1 MEKGAKKTWWIFLL
15 LALVTLGVYLP
26 SVQFGYVDYDDPAY
40 ISGNPYVKQG
50 LSADSVR
57 WAWTYAASAAQMEQ
71 GLYEGVTNLWHPLSW
86 MSHMLDAGIW
96 GMDSPGGHH
105 LTSVLLHL
113 ASVLVVYLVFAR
125 LFGSQWVGLFT
136 ALLFAVHPLH
146 VEPVAWLSARKDQLS
161 CLFMFSSLYAYLR
174 IPVKAGRGISWWKAG
189 SVLLYAAAL
198 CSKPS
203 VVVMPALLLL
213 IDYKRDDLKF
223 AEGGSVASLW
233 KTVVEIIQT
242 KWLWIIPA
250 VLAAMLT
257 FATQSSGSHA
267 FWIEQ
272 SSISGRLQ
280 LFAPATW
287 YYLLRSFIPMDLSFH
302 YPRPAWV
309 LQPWL
314 IVTSAALLVAAVAA
328 SYRARKKFPSLWFG
342 VVWFLVLLLPVSGLA
357 YVGSSFTADRYMYT
371 ALTGL
376 FAALAC
382 GMERWLPAMP
392 RRVIGAIIITALA
405 LMSSVQL
412 GHWKDSASL
421 FTHAIKAQPHD
432 ITGYVNMGSLRQR
445 QGDYQLA
452 AQYYLQALELNKNDY
467 VSWFNL
473 GNCRRHQS
481 DEQGAI
487 EAYRKSLEI
496 YPHYSPSRFNLAH
509 LLLNPGSRY
518 HDLNAAAQLLEAL
531 KASGNYRPDKVKI
544 LWDTAQEL
552 KRLHR

>member
-1 MEKGAKKTWWIFLL
+1 ML
-15 LALVTLGVYLP
+15 LALVTLGIYLP
-26 SVQFGYVDYDDPAY
+26 SVQFGYVDYDDPAH

-57 WAWTYAASAAQMEQ
+57 WAWTYAASAAQIKE

-86 MSHMLDAGIW
+86 MSHMLDADIW

-113 ASVLVVYLVFAR
+113 ASVLLVYLVFAR

-174 IPVKAGRGISWWKAG
+174 IPAQARRGIDWWKAG

-213 IDYKRDDLKF
+213 IDYKRGDLKL
-223 AEGGSVASLW
+223 AEGGSLSSLYN
-233 KTVVEIIQT
+233 TGLEIIRT
-242 KWLWIIPA
+242 KWLWILPA
-250 VLAAMLT
+250 VLAAVLT
-257 FATQSSGSHA
+257 FATQSGGSHA

-287 YYLLRSFIPMDLSFH
+287 YYLLRSFIPIDLSFH

-309 LQPWL
+309 MQPWL

-328 SYRARKKFPSLWFG
+328 SYRGRKKFPALWFG
-342 VVWFLVLLLPVSGLA
+342 VVWFFVLLLPVSGLA

-371 ALTGL
+371 ALTGM

-382 GMERWLPAMP
+382 GMERWLPTMP
-392 RRVIGAIIITALA
+392 RRVIGATIITALA
-405 LMSSVQL
+405 LMSIVQL
-412 GHWKDSASL
+412 AHWKDSASL
-421 FTHAIKAQPHD
+421 FTHAMKAQPSD
-432 ITGYVNMGSLRQR
+432 VTGYVNMGSLHQR
-445 QGDYQLA
+445 EGRYQDA
-452 AQYYLQALELNKNDY
+452 VQYYTKALTIKPNDY

-473 GNCRRHQS
+473 GNCRKQENNER
-481 DEQGAI
+481 GAI

-496 YPHYSPSRFNLAH
+496 YPHYNPSRFNLAYM
-509 LLLNPGSRY
+509 LLNPSSPY
-518 HDLNAAAQLLEAL
+518 HDLNTAVQLLEEL
-531 KASGNYRPDKVKI
+531 KASANYRPDKVKI

-552 KRLHR
+552 KRLQR

>member
-1 MEKGAKKTWWIFLL
+1 MEKGAKKSWWTFLL
-15 LALVTLGVYLP
+15 LALVTLGIYLP
-26 SVQFGYVDYDDPAY
+26 SVQFGYVDYDDPAH

-57 WAWTYAASAAQMEQ
+57 WAWTYAASAAQIKE

-86 MSHMLDAGIW
+86 MSHMLDADIW

-113 ASVLVVYLVFAR
+113 ASVLLVYLVFAR

-174 IPVKAGRGISWWKAG
+174 IPAQARRGIDWWKAG

-213 IDYKRDDLKF
+213 IDYKRGDLKL
-223 AEGGSVASLW
+223 AEGGSLSSLYN
-233 KTVVEIIQT
+233 TGLEIIRT
-242 KWLWIIPA
+242 KWLWILPA
-250 VLAAMLT
+250 VLAAVLT
-257 FATQSSGSHA
+257 FATQSGGSHA

-287 YYLLRSFIPMDLSFH
+287 YYLLRSFIPIDLSFH

-309 LQPWL
+309 MQPWL

-328 SYRARKKFPSLWFG
+328 SYRGRKKFPAVWFG
-342 VVWFLVLLLPVSGLA
+342 VVWFFVLLLPVSGLA

-371 ALTGL
+371 ALTGM

-382 GMERWLPAMP
+382 GMERWLPTMP
-392 RRVIGAIIITALA
+392 RRVIGATIIAALS
-405 LMSSVQL
+405 LMSFAQL
-412 GHWKDSASL
+412 AHWKDSASL
-421 FTHAIKAQPHD
+421 FTHAMKAQPHD
-432 ITGYVNMGSLRQR
+432 VTGYVNMGSLQQR

-452 AQYYLQALELNKNDY
+452 ARYYLQALELNKNDY

-496 YPHYSPSRFNLAH
+496 YPHYSPSRFNLA
-509 LLLNPGSRY
+509 LP
-518 HDLNAAAQLLEAL
+518 
-531 KASGNYRPDKVKI
+531 ASQP
-544 LWDTAQEL
+544 
-552 KRLHR
+552 

>member
-1 MEKGAKKTWWIFLL
+1 MEKGAKKSWWTFLL

-40 ISGNPYVKQG
+40 ISGNPYVNQG
-50 LSADSVR
+50 LTADSVR
-57 WAWTYAASAAQMEQ
+57 WAWTYAASAEQ
-71 GLYEGVTNLWHPLSW
+71 IKEGLYEGVTNLWHPLSW
-86 MSHMLDAGIW
+86 MSHMLDADIW

-113 ASVLVVYLVFAR
+113 ASVLLVYLVFAR

-174 IPVKAGRGISWWKAG
+174 IPAQARRGIDWWKAG

-213 IDYKRDDLKF
+213 IDYKRGDLKL
-223 AEGGSVASLW
+223 AEGGSLSSLYN
-233 KTVVEIIQT
+233 TGLEIIRT
-242 KWLWIIPA
+242 KWLWILPA
-250 VLAAMLT
+250 VLAAVLT
-257 FATQSSGSHA
+257 FATQSGGSHA

-287 YYLLRSFIPMDLSFH
+287 YYLLRSFIPIDLSFH

-309 LQPWL
+309 MQPWL

-328 SYRARKKFPSLWFG
+328 SYRGRKKFPAVWFG
-342 VVWFLVLLLPVSGLA
+342 VAWFFVLLLPVSGLA

-371 ALTGL
+371 ALTGM

-382 GMERWLPAMP
+382 GMERWLPTMP
-392 RRVIGAIIITALA
+392 RRVIGATIIAALS
-405 LMSSVQL
+405 LMSFAQL
-412 GHWKDSASL
+412 AHWKDSASL
-421 FTHAIKAQPHD
+421 FTHAMKAQPHD
-432 ITGYVNMGSLRQR
+432 VTGYVNMGSLQQR

-452 AQYYLQALELNKNDY
+452 ARYYLQALELNKNDY

-509 LLLNPGSRY
+509 LLLNPSSRY
-518 HDLNAAAQLLEAL
+518 HDLNAAVQLLEEL
-531 KASGNYRPDKVKI
+531 KASANYRPDKVKI

-552 KRLHR
+552 KRLQR

>member
-1 MEKGAKKTWWIFLL
+1 MEKGAKKSWWTFLL
-15 LALVTLGVYLP
+15 LALVTLGIYLP
-26 SVQFGYVDYDDPAY
+26 SVQFGYVDYDDPAH

-57 WAWTYAASAAQMEQ
+57 WAWTYAASAAQIKE

-86 MSHMLDAGIW
+86 MSHMLDADIW

-113 ASVLVVYLVFAR
+113 ASVLLVYLVFAR

-174 IPVKAGRGISWWKAG
+174 IPAQARRGIDWWKAG

-213 IDYKRDDLKF
+213 IDYKRGDLKL
-223 AEGGSVASLW
+223 AEGGSLSSLYN
-233 KTVVEIIQT
+233 TGLEIIRT
-242 KWLWIIPA
+242 KWLWILPA
-250 VLAAMLT
+250 VLAAVLT
-257 FATQSSGSHA
+257 FATQSGGSHA

-287 YYLLRSFIPMDLSFH
+287 YYLLRSFIPIDLSFH

-309 LQPWL
+309 MQPWL
-314 IVTSAALLVAAVAA
+314 IMASAALLVMAVAA
-328 SYRARKKFPSLWFG
+328 SYRARRKFPALWFG
-342 VVWFLVLLLPVSGLA
+342 VVWFFVLLLPVSGLA
-357 YVGSSFTADRYMYT
+357 YVGTSFTADRYMYN
-371 ALTGL
+371 ALTGM

-382 GMERWLPAMP
+382 GMERWLPTMP
-392 RRVIGAIIITALA
+392 RRVIGATIITALA
-405 LMSSVQL
+405 LMSIVQL
-412 GHWKDSASL
+412 AHWKDSASL
-421 FTHAIKAQPHD
+421 FTHAMKAQPSD
-432 ITGYVNMGSLRQR
+432 VTGYVNMGSLHQR
-445 QGDYQLA
+445 EGRYQDA
-452 AQYYLQALELNKNDY
+452 VQYYTKALTIKPNDY

-473 GNCRRHQS
+473 GNCRKQENNER
-481 DEQGAI
+481 GAI

-496 YPHYSPSRFNLAH
+496 YPHYNPSRFNLAYM
-509 LLLNPGSRY
+509 LLNPSSPY
-518 HDLNAAAQLLEAL
+518 HDLNTAVQLLEEL
-531 KASGNYRPDKVKI
+531 KASANYRPDKVKI

-552 KRLHR
+552 KRLQR

>member
-1 MEKGAKKTWWIFLL
+1 MEKGAKKSWWTFLL
-15 LALVTLGVYLP
+15 LALVTLGIYLP
-26 SVQFGYVDYDDPAY
+26 SVQFGYVDYDDPAH

-57 WAWTYAASAAQMEQ
+57 WAWTYAASAAQIKE

-86 MSHMLDAGIW
+86 MSHMLDADIW

-113 ASVLVVYLVFAR
+113 ASVLLVYLVFAR

-174 IPVKAGRGISWWKAG
+174 IPAQARRGIDWWKAG

-213 IDYKRDDLKF
+213 IDYKRGDLKL
-223 AEGGSVASLW
+223 AEGGSLSSLYN
-233 KTVVEIIQT
+233 TGLEIIRT
-242 KWLWIIPA
+242 KWLWILPA
-250 VLAAMLT
+250 VLAAVLT
-257 FATQSSGSHA
+257 FATQSGGSHA

-287 YYLLRSFIPMDLSFH
+287 YYLLRSFIPIDLSFH

-309 LQPWL
+309 MQPWL
-314 IVTSAALLVAAVAA
+314 IMASAALLVMAVAA
-328 SYRARKKFPSLWFG
+328 SYRARKKFPALWFG
-342 VVWFLVLLLPVSGLA
+342 VVWFFVLLLPVSGLA

-371 ALTGL
+371 ALTGM

-382 GMERWLPAMP
+382 GMERWLPTMP
-392 RRVIGAIIITALA
+392 RRVIGATIITALA
-405 LMSSVQL
+405 LMSFVQL
-412 GHWKDSASL
+412 AHWKDSASL
-421 FTHAIKAQPHD
+421 FTHAMKAQPSD
-432 ITGYVNMGSLRQR
+432 VTGYVNMGSLHQR
-445 QGDYQLA
+445 EGRYQDA
-452 AQYYLQALELNKNDY
+452 VQYYTKALTIKPNDY

-473 GNCRRHQS
+473 GNCRKQENNER
-481 DEQGAI
+481 GAI

-496 YPHYSPSRFNLAH
+496 YPHYNPSRFNLAYM
-509 LLLNPGSRY
+509 LLNPSSPY
-518 HDLNAAAQLLEAL
+518 HDLNTAVQLLEEL
-531 KASGNYRPDKVKI
+531 KASANYRPDKVKI

-552 KRLHR
+552 KRLQR

>member
-1 MEKGAKKTWWIFLL
+1 MENGAKKTWWIFLL

-26 SVQFGYVDYDDPAY
+26 SVQFAYVDYDDPAY

-50 LSADSVR
+50 LSPDSLR
-57 WAWTYAASAAQMEQ
+57 WAWTYAASAAQIKE

-86 MSHMLDAGIW
+86 MSHMLDADIW

-113 ASVLVVYLVFAR
+113 ASVLLVYLVFVR
-125 LFGSQWVGLFT
+125 LFGSLWVGLFT

-174 IPVKAGRGISWWKAG
+174 IPEKAGQGIDWWKAG

-213 IDYKRDDLKF
+213 IDYKRGDLKL
-223 AEGGSVASLW
+223 AEGRSFSSLSN
-233 KTVVEIIQT
+233 TALEIMRT
-242 KWLWIIPA
+242 KWLWIMPA
-250 VLAAMLT
+250 VLVAVVT
-257 FATQSSGSHA
+257 FAAQSEGSHA

-272 SSISGRLQ
+272 SSLSARLQ

-287 YYLLRSFIPMDLSFH
+287 YYLLRCFIPIDLSFH

-309 LQPWL
+309 LQPWI
-314 IVTSAALLVAAVAA
+314 IVASAALLVMAVAA
-328 SYRARKKFPSLWFG
+328 CYRARNKFPSLWFG
-342 VVWFLVLLLPVSGLA
+342 TVWFFVLLFPVSGLA
-357 YVGSSFTADRYMYT
+357 YVGTSFTADRYMYT
-371 ALTGL
+371 ALTAL

-392 RRVIGAIIITALA
+392 RRVIGVIIITALA
-405 LMSSVQL
+405 LMSFVQL
-412 GHWKDSASL
+412 GHWKDSTSL
-421 FTHAIKAQPHD
+421 FAHAIKSQPHD
-432 ITGYVNMGSLRQR
+432 VTGYVNMGSLQQR
-445 QGDYQLA
+445 EGNYKLA
-452 AQYYLQALELNKNDY
+452 TQYYLQALELKNNDY

-481 DEQGAI
+481 DELGAI
-487 EAYRKSLEI
+487 QAYRKSLEI
-496 YPHYSPSRFNLAH
+496 YPRYNPSRFNLAY
-509 LLLNPGSRY
+509 LLLDPGSRH
-518 HDLNAAAQLLEAL
+518 HDLNTAVQLLEEL
-531 KASGNYRPDKVKI
+531 KALGNYRPDKVKI
-544 LWDTAQEL
+544 LWNTAQEL
-552 KRLHR
+552 KRLQR

>member
-1 MEKGAKKTWWIFLL
+1 
-15 LALVTLGVYLP
+15 
-26 SVQFGYVDYDDPAY
+26 
-40 ISGNPYVKQG
+40 
-50 LSADSVR
+50 
-57 WAWTYAASAAQMEQ
+57 
-71 GLYEGVTNLWHPLSW
+71 
-86 MSHMLDAGIW
+86 MLDADIW
-96 GMDSPGGHH
+96 GKDSPGGHH

-113 ASVLVVYLVFAR
+113 ASVLLVYLVFAR
-125 LFGSQWVGLFT
+125 LFGSLWVGLFT

-250 VLAAMLT
+250 VLAAIVT

-272 SSISGRLQ
+272 SSISSRLQ

-328 SYRARKKFPSLWFG
+328 SYRGRKKFPAVWFG
-342 VVWFLVLLLPVSGLA
+342 VVWFLVILLPVSGLA
-357 YVGSSFTADRYMYT
+357 YVGTSFTADRYMYT
-371 ALTGL
+371 ALTGM

-382 GMERWLPAMP
+382 GMERWLPTMP

-405 LMSSVQL
+405 LMSIVQL
-412 GHWKDSASL
+412 AHWKDSASL
-421 FTHAIKAQPHD
+421 FTHAMKAQPSD
-432 ITGYVNMGSLRQR
+432 VTGYVNMGSLHQR
-445 QGDYQLA
+445 EGRYQDA
-452 AQYYLQALELNKNDY
+452 VQYYTKALTIKPNDY

-473 GNCRRHQS
+473 GNCRKQENNER
-481 DEQGAI
+481 GAI

-496 YPHYSPSRFNLAH
+496 YPHYNPSRFNLAYM
-509 LLLNPGSRY
+509 LLNPSSPY
-518 HDLNAAAQLLEAL
+518 HDLNTAVQLLEEL
-531 KASGNYRPDKVKI
+531 KASANYRPDKVKI

-552 KRLHR
+552 KRLQR